1 MSTISI
7 IIPTFNR
14 SDFITIALDSVLKQT
29 CNDYEIVVIDDGSSD
44 DTREVLKPYQDN
56 IRYFYQDNKGI
67 PTTRNRGIREATG
80 DYIAFLD
87 SDDYWL
93 PEKLER
99 QMECFSKNPRYGMI
113 ATRCS
118 SISPDG
124 KLRAKNRPGKS
135 GWVLIDLFKANFIRT
150 SSAMIKKGCLETVGL
165 FDESLPECEE
175 YDLWLRIA
183 NQYPIGFINDPLTV
197 YTDNPKGV
205 STDSLA
211 GRLQRLKVLEKDY
224 LKACIPSSVY
234 RRRLA
239 NNYHYVGRHFL
250 SRGKQKEGRQYL
262 KNAFSLNPASPK
274 NLFYYLLSAFKKATS
289 PTTQ

>member
-1 MSTISI
+1 MISI

-14 SDFITIALDSVLKQT
+14 RDYITTALDSVLKQT
-29 CNDYEIVVIDDGSSD
+29 YEDHEIIVVDDGSTD
-44 DTREVLKPYQDN
+44 DTKDVLKPYQDN
-56 IRYFYQDNKGI
+56 IRYFYQDNSGI
-67 PTTRNRGIREATG
+67 PTTRNRGIREARG

-99 QMECFSKNPRYGMI
+99 QIECFSKNPHYGMV

-118 SISPDG
+118 SIRPDG
-124 KLRAKNRPGKS
+124 RLREKNRPGKS

-150 SSAMIKKGCLETVGL
+150 SSAMIKKECLDTVGV

-183 NQYPIGFINDPLTV
+183 KQYPVGFINDPLSV
-197 YTDNPKGV
+197 YTDNPEGV

-211 GRLQRLKVLEKDY
+211 GRLLRLKVLEKDY
-224 LKACIPSSVY
+224 LKECIPSPVY
-234 RRRLA
+234 RKRLA
-239 NNYHYVGRHFL
+239 SNYHYVGRHYL
-250 SRGKQKEGRQYL
+250 RRGEKIEGRKYL
-262 KNAFSLNPASPK
+262 KNAFSLNPMNFK
-274 NLFYYLLSAFKKATS
+274 NAFYYVLSAFG
-289 PTTQ
+289 

>member
-1 MSTISI
+1 MNKISI

-14 SDFITIALDSVLKQT
+14 RDYITIALDSVLKQT
-29 CNDYEIVVIDDGSSD
+29 YKDYEIIIIDDGSSD
-44 DTREVLKPYQDN
+44 DTKEVLKPYQDN

-67 PTTRNRGIREATG
+67 PTTRNRGIREARG

-87 SDDYWL
+87 SDDFWL

-99 QMECFSKNPRYGMI
+99 QIECFSNNSRYGMV

-118 SISPDG
+118 SITPDG
-124 KLRAKNRPGKS
+124 RLRKKNRPGKS

-150 SSAMIKKGCLETVGL
+150 SSAMIKKECFDKIGM

-183 NQYPIGFINDPLTV
+183 RKYPVGFINEPLAV

-224 LKACIPSSVY
+224 LKECIPSPIY
-234 RRRLA
+234 RKRLA
-239 NNYHYVGRHFL
+239 NNYHYVGRHYL
-250 SRGKQKEGRQYL
+250 NRGEKSEGKKYL
-262 KNAFSLNPASPK
+262 KHSIALDPVNLKILLYYASSLLK
-274 NLFYYLLSAFKKATS
+274 
-289 PTTQ
+289 

>member
-1 MSTISI
+1 MSKISI

-14 SDFITIALDSVLKQT
+14 RDYITTALDSVLKQT
-29 CNDYEIVVIDDGSSD
+29 HKDYEIIIIDDGSND
-44 DTREVLKPYQDN
+44 DTKDVLKPYQNN
-56 IRYFYQDNKGI
+56 IRYFYQGNKGI
-67 PTTRNRGIREATG
+67 PTTRNRGIREAGG

-93 PEKLER
+93 PKKLER
-99 QMECFSKNPRYGMI
+99 QMECFSKNPDYGMV

-118 SISPDG
+118 SIRPDG
-124 KLRAKNRPGKS
+124 SLREKNRPGKS

-150 SSAMIKKGCLETVGL
+150 SSAMIKKECLDTVGV

-183 NQYPIGFINDPLTV
+183 KKYPVGFINDPLAV

-211 GRLQRLKVLEKDY
+211 GRLLRLKVLEKDY
-224 LKACIPSSVY
+224 LKECIPSPIY
-234 RRRLA
+234 RKRLA
-239 NNYHYVGRHFL
+239 SNYHYVGRHYL
-250 SRGKQKEGRQYL
+250 NRGRKIEGIKYL
-262 KNAFSLNPASPK
+262 KRSLALNPVNPK
-274 NLFYYLLSAFKKATS
+274 NLFYYVLSWLK
-289 PTTQ
+289 

>member
-1 MSTISI
+1 MSKVSI

-14 SDFITIALDSVLKQT
+14 RDYITIALDSVLKQT
-29 CNDYEIVVIDDGSSD
+29 YKDYEIIIIDDGSSD
-44 DTREVLKPYQDN
+44 DTKEVLKPYQDN

-67 PTTRNRGIREATG
+67 PTTRNKGIKEAQG

-99 QMECFSKNPRYGMI
+99 QIECFSRNSHYGMV

-118 SISPDG
+118 SITPDG
-124 KLRAKNRPGKS
+124 KLRKKNRPGKS
-135 GWVLIDLFKANFIRT
+135 GWVLTDLFKANFIRT
-150 SSAMIKKGCLETVGL
+150 SSAMIKKECFEKVGL

-183 NQYPIGFINDPLTV
+183 REYPVGFINEPLAV
-197 YTDNPKGV
+197 YTDNPEGI

-211 GRLQRLKVLEKDY
+211 GRLMRLKVLEKDY
-224 LKACIPSSVY
+224 LKVCIPQTLY
-234 RRRLA
+234 RKRLA
-239 NNYHYVGRHFL
+239 SNYHYVGRHYL
-250 SRGKQKEGRQYL
+250 NRGKEIEGKKYL
-262 KNAFSLNPASPK
+262 KRSLDFNPLNPK
-274 NLFYYLLSAFKKATS
+274 TLFYYALSLLKL
-289 PTTQ
+289 

>member
-1 MSTISI
+1 MSKISI

-14 SDFITIALDSVLKQT
+14 RDYITIALDSVLKQT
-29 CNDYEIVVIDDGSSD
+29 YKDYEIIIIDDGSND
-44 DTREVLKPYQDN
+44 DTKEVLKSYQGN
-56 IRYFYQDNKGI
+56 IRYFYQDNSGI
-67 PTTRNRGIREATG
+67 PTTRNKGIREARG

-99 QMECFSKNPRYGMI
+99 QIECFSKNPHYGMV

-124 KLRAKNRPGKS
+124 RLREKNRPGKS
-135 GWVLIDLFKANFIRT
+135 GLVLIDLFKANFIRT
-150 SSAMIKKGCLETVGL
+150 SSAMIKKECFDTVGM

-183 NQYPIGFINDPLTV
+183 RKYPVGFINDPLAV

-211 GRLQRLKVLEKDY
+211 GRLLRLKVLEKDY
-224 LKACIPSSVY
+224 LKECIPSTIY
-234 RRRLA
+234 RKRLA
-239 NNYHYVGRHFL
+239 SNYHYVGRHYL
-250 SRGKQKEGRQYL
+250 NRGEKIEGIKHL
-262 KNAFSLNPASPK
+262 KHSLDLNPVNLK
-274 NLFYYLLSAFKKATS
+274 ILFYYALSLFK
-289 PTTQ
+289 